1 MSRAR
6 LSAWSLVAAAACWG
20 TATAI
25 SKRAVE
31 EIAPLTLLPIEL
43 TVSVGVLFAAS
54 VITRDRALP
63 ASHRSTLAW
72 LGVLNPGISYAL
84 SLAGL
89 ARITASTSTLLWATE
104 PVLIVLL
111 AWWILRQRP
120 TPTVLGCG
128 ALALSGV
135 VLVVAQPGLRLS
147 TIGVALTLAGVGA
160 CAVYTVLSSR
170 YLGDESTLGVV
181 RTQQSAALVF
191 AMLLGI
197 GALITGHA
205 GSLSDVSLTAWASA
219 LAAGALYY
227 GVAFWFYLHGL
238 RTCSPAVAGLFINL
252 VPVFGITSS
261 ALLLDERLSAK
272 QWAGAAITLTA
283 VTTVALL
290 QTRAVEQQTLQPAN
304 TRITSRGWMSAAYR
318 QLGGASTR

>member
-1 MSRAR
+1 MSRTR

-43 TVSVGVLFAAS
+43 TVSVGVLFVAS
-54 VITRDRALP
+54 IITGDRALP
-63 ASHRSTLAW
+63 TTSRKTLAW

-89 ARITASTSTLLWATE
+89 ARITASTSALLWATE

-111 AWWILRQRP
+111 AWWMLRQRP
-120 TPTVLGCG
+120 TSAVLGCG
-128 ALALSGV
+128 ALALTGV
-135 VLVVAQPGLRLS
+135 ILVVAQPGLRLS
-147 TIGVALTLAGVGA
+147 TVGVALTLGGVGA

-181 RTQQSAALVF
+181 RTQQSAALLF
-191 AMLLGI
+191 ASVLGF

-205 GSLSDVSLTAWASA
+205 GSLTDVSLTAWGSA

-238 RTCSPAVAGLFINL
+238 RTCSPGVAGLFINL

-261 ALLLDERLSAK
+261 ALLLGERLSTR
-272 QWAGAAITLTA
+272 QWGGAAITLVA
-283 VTTVALL
+283 VTTVAVLQARHTGH
-290 QTRAVEQQTLQPAN
+290 QTR
-304 TRITSRGWMSAAYR
+304 
-318 QLGGASTR
+318 QLADME